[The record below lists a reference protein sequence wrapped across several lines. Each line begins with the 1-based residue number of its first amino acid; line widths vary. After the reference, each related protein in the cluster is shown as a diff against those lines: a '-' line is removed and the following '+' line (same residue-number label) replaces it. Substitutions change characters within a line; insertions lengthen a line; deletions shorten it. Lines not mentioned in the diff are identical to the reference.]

1 MMAHGNDNLAGT
13 KYSDS
18 MNSVSKFC
26 TIPRR
31 HEEAHRPPLSS
42 LASLVTPVRE
52 NHSKIGGDAS
62 SSDSSVVNGSAVD
75 SETGVDWRPQP
86 PPRVKRNSLVS
97 MDGSQNQ
104 AKKDGGKR
112 FSVSSASQSFREPTS
127 QVSIEIYF

>member
-1 MMAHGNDNLAGT
+1 MMAHGNDNLSGS

-52 NHSKIGGDAS
+52 NHGKIGGDATAGS
-62 SSDSSVVNGSAVD
+62 EVNGCAAVD

-97 MDGSQNQ
+97 SVDVGPNQ
-104 AKKDGGKR
+104 AKKDGARK
-112 FSVSSASQSFREPTS
+112 FSVPSASNSIREQTS
-127 QVSIEIYF
+127 QVRN